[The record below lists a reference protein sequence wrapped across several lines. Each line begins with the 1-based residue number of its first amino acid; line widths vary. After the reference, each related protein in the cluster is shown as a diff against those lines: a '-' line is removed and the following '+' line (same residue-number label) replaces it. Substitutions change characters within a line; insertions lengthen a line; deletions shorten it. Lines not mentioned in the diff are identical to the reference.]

1 MRFSKYLMTVTAALQ
16 FVLAVLL
23 MFLPDELIELFDYTN
38 GFILPLTLQIIGAC
52 YLGMAMLNW
61 MTKQQLLGGIYGK
74 PVTVLNFTHFSVS
87 AITLIKVL
95 DVSSTLFYPVVILAI
110 LYAGLSL
117 GFGYLMLQ
125 TPKIVAGSSI

>member
-16 FVLAVLL
+16 FVLAVLF
-23 MFLPDELIELFDYTN
+23 MFLPDELVEMMNFSN
-38 GFILPLTLQIIGAC
+38 GPILPLILQIMGAA

-74 PVTVLNFTHFSVS
+74 PVTVLNFTHFAVS
-87 AITLIKVL
+87 AITLIKAL
-95 DVSSTLFYPVVILAI
+95 DASSTLFYPVVMLAI

-117 GFGYLMLQ
+117 GFGYLMFR
-125 TPKIVAGSSI
+125 TPKIVAASSI